1 MSFKEA
7 NRFGSQAVQSLT
19 WRAYAPFAWMLA
31 IELVFLL
38 LGFNLGAPW
47 GMGTAG
53 ALAAGIGGEGARHY
67 PGFFIALPVIYSY
80 VDAAV
85 YSVIGAALIP
95 LAIIRM
101 MKGRQRPQGSVA
113 SAIAPTLIVFL
124 VVFGLLYLWQL
135 VIPYTLEPAVRFA
148 VWRFGFVAPLLTWFL
163 GSLGGFAIT
172 ALSLYVP
179 VVAIGE
185 GAGMASIAR
194 GVGDG
199 LRLFWTTF
207 LFLVAFSLVPL
218 LVQGLLQMNGASLV
232 DKLRPEVIGWLLV
245 VYAILASLANYFVY
259 AAAVRCHAS
268 AVKEDA

>member
-7 NRFGSQAVQSLT
+7 TRYGGQALGSLT
-19 WRAYAPFAWMLA
+19 WREYAPFAWMLA
-31 IELVFLL
+31 IEVAFLI

-53 ALAAGIGGEGARHY
+53 ALAAGIAGEGARHY
-67 PGFFIALPVIYSY
+67 PGFFVALPVIYSY

-95 LAIIRM
+95 LAVSRM
-101 MKGRQRPQGSVA
+101 MKGKHRPSGSVA
-113 SAIAPTLIVFL
+113 SAIPPTLIVFL
-124 VVFGLLYLWQL
+124 LVFGLLYLWQL
-135 VIPYTLEPAVRFA
+135 ALPYTLAPAVRFL
-148 VWRFGFVAPLLTWFL
+148 VFRFGFLAPGLTWFL
-163 GSLGGFAIT
+163 GSLVGFAIS

-179 VVAIGE
+179 IVAIGE

-194 GVGDG
+194 GIGDG

-207 LFLVAFSLVPL
+207 LFLVAFSLLPL
-218 LVQGLLQMNGASLV
+218 IVQGVLQANGASLT
-232 DKLRPEVIGWLLV
+232 DKLRPEVVGWILV
-245 VYAILASLANYFVY
+245 FYAILASLANFYVY
-259 AAAVRCHAS
+259 AAAVRLHAS